1 LKTRRLAIAAVAAFA
16 TAGLLAGC
24 GAKLGTTG
32 AASASPSPTVAPKDA
47 LLAAAKP
54 LATSS
59 YQFTV
64 KSGPTNGSGAVD
76 PLNAAGKVNATEAVG
91 GVSVKLDV
99 IRIKSDIWVKADLG
113 ALNATAGID
122 PTKYAHIDA
131 TKLTNPDLPFDLKG
145 DPMDAA
151 GLLAGVTD
159 VKTTDGK
166 TYTGTLDLAKAT
178 GVLAPDSQTL
188 QKVAGKANAVPFTA
202 MVDDKGRLT
211 DVKID
216 GGSIDPTL
224 AIEVSFTGFETA
236 ANVSAPA
243 DADVVEATASV
254 LKLFEKS

>member
-1 LKTRRLAIAAVAAFA
+1 VAAFA

-24 GAKLGTTG
+24 GAKLGTTA

-64 KSGPTNGSGAVD
+64 KSGLTNGSGAVD
-76 PLNAAGKVNATEAVG
+76 PLNASGKVSATEAVG
-91 GVSVKLDV
+91 GASVKLDV
-99 IRIKSDIWVKADLG
+99 IRIKGNVWVKADLG
-113 ALNATAGID
+113 ALNAALGVD
-122 PTKYAHIDA
+122 PTKYAHIDI

-159 VKTTDGK
+159 VTTTDGK
-166 TYTGTLDLAKAT
+166 TYTGTVDLTKAT

-188 QKVAGKANAVPFTA
+188 QKAAGKANAVPFTA
-202 MVDDKGRLT
+202 TVDDNGRLT
-211 DVKID
+211 DVKIVAA
-216 GGSIDPTL
+216 DPTL
-224 AIEVSFTGFETA
+224 TTEVSFTGFETA

-243 DADVVEATASV
+243 DADVVEAPAGIV
-254 LKLFEKS
+254 KMFEKS

>member
-1 LKTRRLAIAAVAAFA
+1 VAAFA

-24 GAKLGTTG
+24 GAKLDTTA

-59 YQFTV
+59 YQFTI
-64 KSGPTNGSGAVD
+64 KSDQANGSGAVD
-76 PLNAAGKVNATEAVG
+76 SLNAEAKMTATTVVAGA
-91 GVSVKLDV
+91 SIKLDA
-99 IRIKSDIWVKADLG
+99 IRIKKDLWVKPDLG
-113 ALNATAGID
+113 ALNAAAGID
-122 PTKYAHIDA
+122 PTKYAHIDLS
-131 TKLTNPDLPFDLKG
+131 KLSNPDLPFDLKG
-145 DPMDAA
+145 DPLDAA

-166 TYTGTLDLAKAT
+166 TYTGTLDLTKAT

-202 MVDDKGRLT
+202 TVGDNGRLS

-216 GGSIDPTL
+216 GGSIDPAL

-243 DADVVEATASV
+243 DADVVEATAGI
-254 LKLFEKS
+254 LKLFQKS